1 MAEISYKCLFLHIQL
16 HQNDSAIIVFC
27 TVDFIALSF
36 HYTVHS
42 VYYNSLMEIQ
52 FVQFVPIL
60 YGKKWL
66 KLALM
71 EQLMRKL
78 KRSIYI
84 PKGELQ

>member
-1 MAEISYKCLFLHIQL
+1 MPFYFAWAKNVVILLYFQFGFHMAEISYKCLFLHIQL

-36 HYTVHS
+36 HYTVYS

-60 YGKKWL
+60 NGKN
-66 KLALM
+66 
-71 EQLMRKL
+71 
-78 KRSIYI
+78 
-84 PKGELQ
+84 G